1 MSPIGRAFAYA
12 ASCALAGFALVSHA
26 APSASA
32 VQGGPF
38 SEINTG
44 VRCHYRLKSDPT
56 GVATGFV
63 AADHILRGQW
73 HNASILKSRSM
84 FFTDAA
90 PATLRAACMK
100 KISTVPD
107 SNGLA
112 MIGAADN
119 AQSYNYEIWYNGDLA
134 KGKPIE
140 RIVSFG
146 DSLSDT
152 GNMFNESQ
160 WKLPG
165 ASWYL
170 GRFSNGPTWI
180 EHLAARTGLALNN
193 WAIGGAQTKD
203 AKFGIIHGVGRQI
216 DGFFNYAA
224 KAKGYDPSRTL
235 FTFLIS
241 GNDFVNDTKTAPKIV
256 EDQELALRRL
266 VDHGARKILVV
277 NLPDI
282 SVAPVFRLGR
292 TDAGTILGKVEYYN
306 HHIAQVV
313 ERVNATTPAEVRLV
327 NARAYFDDV
336 LKAPGRFGIANT
348 KDSCLAI
355 DSPSSTSYIKA
366 QKRRPDCT
374 DPSKY
379 VFWDTLHPTTR
390 VHELMAQWAI
400 EAAPVAWGLR
410 K

>member
-12 ASCALAGFALVSHA
+12 AGCALAGFALVSHA
-26 APSASA
+26 APQAPA

-44 VRCHYRLKSDPT
+44 LRCHYRLKSDPT
-56 GVATGFV
+56 GVATRFV

-73 HNASILKSRSM
+73 HNASMLKSRSM

-90 PATLRAACMK
+90 PATLRTACMK
-100 KISTVPD
+100 KISTIPD
-107 SNGLA
+107 ANGLA

-134 KGKPIE
+134 KGKPVE

-180 EHLAARTGLALNN
+180 EHMAARTGLTLNN

-203 AKFGIIHGVGRQI
+203 AKFGIIHGIGTQI
-216 DGFFNYAA
+216 DGFFNYAT

-241 GNDFVNDTKTAPKIV
+241 GNDFVNDTKTAPKII
-256 EDQELALRRL
+256 EDQEIALRRL
-266 VDHGARKILVV
+266 VEKGARKILVV
-277 NLPDI
+277 NLPNV

-292 TDAGTILGKVEYYN
+292 TDANGVLGKVEYYN
-306 HHIAQVV
+306 HHLVQLV
-313 ERVNATTPAEVRLV
+313 ERVNATTPADVRIV
-327 NARAYFDDV
+327 NVRAYFDDV
-336 LKAPGRFGIANT
+336 LTTPGRFGITNT

-355 DSPSSTSYIKA
+355 DSPSSTSYMKA
-366 QKRRPDCT
+366 QKRRADCV
-374 DPSKY
+374 DPSRY

-400 EAAPVAWGLR
+400 EATPATWGLR
-410 K
+410 